1 MMDETEYLLSTPAN
15 AEHLKRS
22 IEQLKRGATQE
33 HELIEVDEDP
43 QDWLPQAIFTTAWL
57 GVSR

>member
-1 MMDETEYLLSTPAN
+1 MIRLELHSQEVMMDETEYLLSTPAN

-43 QDWLPQAIFTTAWL
+43 QD
-57 GVSR
+57 

>member
-1 MMDETEYLLSTPAN
+1 MDETEFLLSTPAN

-22 IEQLKRGATQE
+22 IELLKRGNTQE

-43 QDWLPQAIFTTAWL
+43 QD
-57 GVSR
+57 